1 MQLNALSHCL
11 LLSQSDAP
19 TELVH
24 SLSTHLATYLP
35 ARPLTHSLPLL
46 PYHRQVA
53 VQHAADM
60 STQLHYH
67 SVYRRLS
74 LAARQLQWSVTLLYC
89 HTLCR
94 GLAVSLTLLCRLSI
108 SHLTTSRSA
117 KGQVG
122 PSTYKRGGD
131 ICNPRSQP
139 HSCSNT
145 MHAVRPAACHAHD
158 SVSVAPHQSIERLH
172 PSARRI
178 KRSVASTKPR
188 LNSHQRGQT

>member
-1 MQLNALSHCL
+1 MSIHNRTVIQASSGITTSATQRSVSLSVALAVS
-11 LLSQSDAP
+11 AP
-19 TELVH
+19 TELAH
-24 SLSTHLATYLP
+24 SLITHLDTHFP

-122 PSTYKRGGD
+122 PSTYKRGG
-131 ICNPRSQP
+131 
-139 HSCSNT
+139 H
-145 MHAVRPAACHAHD
+145 
-158 SVSVAPHQSIERLH
+158 L
-172 PSARRI
+172 
-178 KRSVASTKPR
+178 
-188 LNSHQRGQT
+188 

>member
-1 MQLNALSHCL
+1 
-11 LLSQSDAP
+11 
-19 TELVH
+19 
-24 SLSTHLATYLP
+24 
-35 ARPLTHSLPLL
+35 
-46 PYHRQVA
+46 
-53 VQHAADM
+53 M

-145 MHAVRPAACHAHD
+145 MHACMQSDQPHVMHMTLYQSHHISPSSDCIHQP
-158 SVSVAPHQSIERLH
+158 VASSDQSHR
-172 PSARRI
+172 
-178 KRSVASTKPR
+178 ASTKSR
-188 LNSHQRGQT
+188 LNSHQRSNLKAYHAQRTHISHGLVPHKSHWRCPASFIKFLGSVVLIKGSCARD